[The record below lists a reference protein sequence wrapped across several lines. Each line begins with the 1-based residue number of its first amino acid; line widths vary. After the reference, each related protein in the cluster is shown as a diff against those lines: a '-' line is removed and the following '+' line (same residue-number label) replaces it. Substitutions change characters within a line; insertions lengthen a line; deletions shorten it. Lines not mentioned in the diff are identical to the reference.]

1 MSSPNTVSE
10 PRPHIVADDEA
21 IPRPVKLKVGVAM
34 IVDTKDIVFS
44 GRVQLDT
51 YAFFLKE
58 RSDLKKKSL
67 GFLGSSLLGPDYDKE
82 DIQISVINRLQDG
95 DENTRRR
102 IAVYCLKVCLEKLLI
117 CLTILTFG
125 IDVFFVG
132 CLFAFT
138 DSQSCLWIRALH

>member
-1 MSSPNTVSE
+1 MSSPNTVPE
-10 PRPHIVADDEA
+10 PRPHVVADDEA

-34 IVDTKDIVFS
+34 MVDTKDIVFS

-82 DIQISVINRLQDG
+82 DIQISVINSLQDG

-102 IAVYCLKVCLEKLLI
+102 IAVYCLKVCSEKLLI
-117 CLTILTFG
+117 CSI
-125 IDVFFVG
+125 I
-132 CLFAFT
+132 
-138 DSQSCLWIRALH
+138 